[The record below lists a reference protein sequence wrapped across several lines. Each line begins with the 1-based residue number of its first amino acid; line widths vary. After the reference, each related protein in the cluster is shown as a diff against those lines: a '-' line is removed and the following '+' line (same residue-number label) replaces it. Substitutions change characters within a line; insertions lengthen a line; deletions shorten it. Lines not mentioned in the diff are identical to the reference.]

1 MNTNEQLALIDQAIE
16 SARCRI
22 YRLKQ
27 TPGERYSHQIKTE
40 KQEKLMKVTI
50 VALKFY
56 KKQLEKEGER
66 Q

>member
-27 TPGERYSHQIKTE
+27 TPGESYAHQVKAENQIELMGITIK
-40 KQEKLMKVTI
+40 
-50 VALKFY
+50 ALEFY
-56 KKQLEKEGER
+56 KKQLEQEGK
-66 Q
+66 